1 MTHDFTT
8 LTTVLG
14 RCSAK
19 VADQVITEI
28 RTAIN
33 DAVIQR
39 NNSPA
44 ANLTKVSAAVHQKK
58 TEQAAARRAKAAER
72 KAQKA
77 DTLAAR
83 QAANKAEYEAQAEH
97 LPESV
102 KELVA
107 KKGKEAIELGMR
119 HASIRRGP
127 CGVASRLAAGSAE
140 AELPDTYFTPEM
152 VKYLRRCP
160 DQYMLAVLNSY
171 FHLIVT
177 GNLVHTA
184 DDHRYLDNFITL
196 TRQLGLIDNPEP
208 PTAEQAA
215 TFLFDNPALPLPR
228 AQRRAIERLRRK
240 QFRRHSPSIR

>member
-1 MTHDFTT
+1 MPRLAAAYPYGITATHTRGT
-8 LTTVLG
+8 RARPVCRGKPRLYLLTPDYQ
-14 RCSAK
+14 R
-19 VADQVITEI
+19 
-28 RTAIN
+28 IN
-33 DAVIQR
+33 
-39 NNSPA
+39 P
-44 ANLTKVSAAVHQKK
+44 VHQKK
-58 TEQAAARRAKAAER
+58 AEQAAARRAKAAAR

-77 DTLAAR
+77 TEKEAAET
-83 QAANKAEYEAQAEH
+83 AERS
-97 LPESV
+97 ESP
-102 KELVA
+102 LCGSVA
-107 KKGKEAIELGMR
+107 KRQLSGAEAPDARLG
-119 HASIRRGP
+119 S

-140 AELPDTYFTPEM
+140 AELPATYFTPEM

-171 FHLIVT
+171 FHLIFT

-215 TFLFDNPALPLPR
+215 TFIFDNPALPLPR

-240 QFRRHSPSIR
+240 QLRRHSPSIG

>member
-19 VADQVITEI
+19 VADQVIAEI

-58 TEQAAARRAKAAER
+58 AEQAAARRAKAAER

-77 DTLAAR
+77 AEKEVAAEKE
-83 QAANKAEYEAQAEH
+83 AATDSAERS
-97 LPESV
+97 ESPRCGS
-102 KELVA
+102 VA
-107 KKGKEAIELGMR
+107 KRQLSGAEAPDARLG
-119 HASIRRGP
+119 S
-127 CGVASRLAAGSAE
+127 CGEAE
-140 AELPDTYFTPEM
+140 AELPATYFTPEM

-171 FHLIVT
+171 FHLIFT

-196 TRQLGLIDNPEP
+196 SRQLGLIDNPEP

-228 AQRRAIERLRRK
+228 AQRRAIERLRR
-240 QFRRHSPSIR
+240 QQLRRHASSI

>member
-8 LTTVLG
+8 LTAVLG

-33 DAVIQR
+33 DAVLQR

-58 TEQAAARRAKAAER
+58 AEQAAARRAKAAER

-77 DTLAAR
+77 AA
-83 QAANKAEYEAQAEH
+83 E
-97 LPESV
+97 
-102 KELVA
+102 
-107 KKGKEAIELGMR
+107 KEAATGSAERSESPRCGSVAR
-119 HASIRRGP
+119 RQPSGAEAPDVRRGA
-127 CGVASRLAAGSAE
+127 CGEAE

-160 DQYMLAVLNSY
+160 DQYLLAVLNSY

-177 GNLVHTA
+177 GKLVHTA

-240 QFRRHSPSIR
+240 QLRRHSPSIR

>member
-1 MTHDFTT
+1 MKHNFTV
-8 LTTVLG
+8 LTSVLG

-19 VADQVITEI
+19 VADQVIAEI

-33 DAVIQR
+33 DAANQGD
-39 NNSPA
+39 NTPA
-44 ANLTKVSAAVHQKK
+44 ANLTEVSAAIHQKK
-58 TEQAAARRAKAAER
+58 AEQAAARRTKAAER

-77 DTLAAR
+77 
-83 QAANKAEYEAQAEH
+83 AE
-97 LPESV
+97 
-102 KELVA
+102 
-107 KKGKEAIELGMR
+107 KEAATDSAER
-119 HASIRRGP
+119 SESPR
-127 CGVASRLAAGSAE
+127 CGSVAVTSRLAAGSEKLSGAE
-140 AELPDTYFTPEM
+140 TPGARLGFCGVTSRLAAGSGETELPATYFTPEM

-160 DQYMLAVLNSY
+160 DQYLLAVLNSY
-171 FHLIVT
+171 FHLIFT

-215 TFLFDNPALPLPR
+215 AFIFDNPALPLPR

-240 QFRRHSPSIR
+240 QLRTVANRLH

>member
-19 VADQVITEI
+19 VADQVIAEI

-33 DAVIQR
+33 DAAQQG
-39 NNSPA
+39 NTAPA
-44 ANLTKVSAAVHQKK
+44 ATLSEVSSAIHQKK
-58 TEQAAARRAKAAER
+58 AEQAAVRRAKAAAR

-77 DTLAAR
+77 
-83 QAANKAEYEAQAEH
+83 AEKEAQAEVSIERSDS
-97 LPESV
+97 PQCGS
-102 KELVA
+102 VA
-107 KKGKEAIELGMR
+107 KRQLSDAEAPDARLGF
-119 HASIRRGP
+119 

-140 AELPDTYFTPEM
+140 DELPATYFTPEM

-160 DQYMLAVLNSY
+160 DQYLLSVLNSY
-171 FHLIVT
+171 FHLIFT

-208 PTAEQAA
+208 PTPEQATA
-215 TFLFDNPALPLPR
+215 FFLDNPALPLPR
-228 AQRRAIERLRRK
+228 AQRRAIERMRRK
-240 QFRRHSPSIR
+240 QLRRHA